1 MTRSSL
7 IKIYHSYDRSWTA
20 FADFLASLGKTLDER
35 RVSFGLHYRRG
46 EVFFSASAN
55 EETYPVFETQFYS
68 AFGDFQLCEASE
80 DLAQFDPETSVVAD
94 ISLENG
100 WFFPFASVK
109 PEDEN
114 NFIFNV
120 FRTVEN
126 FDAVNDAVSLFVDV
140 RPVAEENI
148 WFYLRARWAYWV
160 FRIGLGLRFFRYMF
174 NFRIDRGW
182 KSKGDEY
189 FRAKLSEELFETR
202 VRLAVRSRSRE
213 EALGKAHALFN
224 NWNAFKDYPLNQFS
238 LAVRRISDG
247 NALSARATANMFT
260 AGELASFFH
269 FPKAKGETSL
279 LKVKSRKLAVP
290 IGTKTLP
297 YTRNNAGEILPI
309 LDEPGVN
316 ALGIADYRSTR
327 VPIGIYDEDRLRHMY
342 VIGKTGVGKSKFMLN
357 LMRGDIAGGRGF
369 GVIDPHGDLVEEI
382 MMHMTEDRL
391 KDLVIFDPTDEQYP
405 FCFNPLD
412 VSPTESKQILAKG
425 FIDIFRKYF
434 AANWNPRL
442 EHMLRMVFLALL
454 DRPGSTLFDIVRAL
468 TDKNF
473 RYEMIPT
480 ISDDVVRNFWTNEF
494 AGWSAQFNT
503 EAIMPIL
510 NKVGQLLSIDMI
522 RNIFASTENR
532 LNLRDVMDSGKILL
546 VKLPKGR
553 LQEEIMGFLGAM
565 MVTKLYQTA
574 MGRQSVGV
582 NDRRPFFLYIDE
594 FQNFATDTFNEI
606 LSEARKYGLGLT
618 VAHQFLK
625 QVPDNISDSLFGNV
639 GSIVSF
645 RVSSEDASVMSRH
658 FEPFVGAY
666 DLANLNAREFYAKM
680 LVKGQVKD
688 PLSLRTV
695 YTPDTPIH
703 RGGVEY
709 LYRLSRAK
717 YCRSLA
723 EAKAKVEE
731 QKDIIETLESFSE
744 PLL

>member
-1 MTRSSL
+1 VPS
-7 IKIYHSYDRSWTA
+7 
-20 FADFLASLGKTLDER
+20 
-35 RVSFGLHYRRG
+35 G
-46 EVFFSASAN
+46 EV
-55 EETYPVFETQFYS
+55 
-68 AFGDFQLCEASE
+68 
-80 DLAQFDPETSVVAD
+80 
-94 ISLENG
+94 
-100 WFFPFASVK
+100 
-109 PEDEN
+109 
-114 NFIFNV
+114 
-120 FRTVEN
+120 
-126 FDAVNDAVSLFVDV
+126 
-140 RPVAEENI
+140 
-148 WFYLRARWAYWV
+148 
-160 FRIGLGLRFFRYMF
+160 
-174 NFRIDRGW
+174 
-182 KSKGDEY
+182 
-189 FRAKLSEELFETR
+189 
-202 VRLAVRSRSRE
+202 
-213 EALGKAHALFN
+213 
-224 NWNAFKDYPLNQFS
+224 LN
-238 LAVRRISDG
+238 
-247 NALSARATANMFT
+247 ARATANMFT
-260 AGELASFFH
+260 AHELASFFY

-279 LKVKSRKLAVP
+279 LKVKAKKLAVP
-290 IGTKTLP
+290 IGTKTLG
-297 YTRNNAGEILPI
+297 YSRHQSGEVLPV
-309 LDEPGVN
+309 LAEPNVNVLGV
-316 ALGIADYRSTR
+316 ADYRSMR

-357 LMRGDIAGGRGF
+357 LMRGDIMQGRGF

-412 VSPTESKQILAKG
+412 VAPTESKQILAKG

-473 RYEMIPT
+473 RYEMIPA
-480 ISDDVVRNFWTNEF
+480 IQDDVVRNFWTNEF

-510 NKVGQLLSIDMI
+510 NKVGQLLSVDMI

-574 MGRQSVGV
+574 MGRQSVGAGQ
-582 NDRRPFFLYIDE
+582 RRPFFLYIDE

-625 QVPDNISDSLFGNV
+625 QIPDNISDSLFGNV

-658 FEPFVGAY
+658 FEPFVGSY
-666 DLANLNAREFYAKM
+666 DLANLDAREFYAKM

-695 YTPDTPIH
+695 YTPDAVIH
-703 RGGVEY
+703 KGGVEY
-709 LYRLSRAK
+709 LYKLSRAK

-731 QKDIIETLESFSE
+731 QKGVIETLESFTE

>member
-1 MTRSSL
+1 MHRSHL
-7 IKIYHSYDRSWTA
+7 IKIYHSFDRPWGA
-20 FADFLASLGKTLDER
+20 FVDFLESLHKTLHEHH
-35 RVSFGLHYRRG
+35 VSFALHYRRG
-46 EVFFSASAN
+46 EIFYSTSSDA
-55 EETYPVFETQFYS
+55 ETFPVFETQFYTS
-68 AFGDFQLCEASE
+68 FGDFQLEETSEA
-80 DLAQFDPETSVVAD
+80 LAEFDPERSVVAD
-94 ISLENG
+94 VSLENG
-100 WFFPFASVK
+100 WFFPFAV
-109 PEDEN
+109 PEEGEEN

-120 FRTVEN
+120 FRTTEN
-126 FDAVNDAVSLFVDV
+126 FDAINDAFSLFVDV
-140 RPVAEENI
+140 RPIAEENI
-148 WFYLRARWAYWV
+148 WFYIKARWSYWL
-160 FRIGLGLRFFRYMF
+160 FRLGLGLRFFRYMF

-182 KSKGDEY
+182 KATGDEY
-189 FRAKLSEELFETR
+189 FHHKLSEELFETR

-213 EALGKAHALFN
+213 EAQGKAHALFN
-224 NWNAFKDYPLNQFS
+224 NWNTFKDYPLNQFT
-238 LAVRRISDG
+238 LTPRRTVGSD
-247 NALSARATANMFT
+247 AMSARATGNMLT
-260 AGELASFFH
+260 AHELASFFH

-279 LKVKSRKLAVP
+279 LKVKAKKLAVP
-290 IGTKTLP
+290 IGAKTLP
-297 YTRNNAGEILPI
+297 YTRHPNGEVLPI
-309 LDEPGVN
+309 LEEPNLNV
-316 ALGIADYRSTR
+316 LGIADYRSASM
-327 VPIGIYDEDRLRHMY
+327 PIGIYDEDRLRHMY

-357 LMRGDIAGGRGF
+357 LMRGDIEKGRGF

-412 VSPTESKQILAKG
+412 VAPTESKQILAKG

-454 DRPGSTLFDIVRAL
+454 DRKDSTLFDIVRAL

-480 ISDDVVRNFWTNEF
+480 ITDDVVRNFWTNEF

-532 LNLRDVMDSGKILL
+532 LNLRDIMDSGKILL

-574 MGRQSVGV
+574 MGRQSVGK
-582 NDRRPFFLYIDE
+582 NERRPFFLYIDE

-618 VAHQFLK
+618 VAHQFLR
-625 QVPDNISDSLFGNV
+625 QIPDNISDSLFGNV
-639 GSIVSF
+639 GSLVSF
-645 RVSSEDASVMSRH
+645 RVSSEDSLAMSRH
-658 FEPFVGAY
+658 FEPFVGSY

-695 YTPDTPIH
+695 YTPDATIH
-703 RGGVEY
+703 KSGVEY

-731 QKDIIETLESFSE
+731 QKEVIETLESFSE